1 MAKRR
6 KVEEEGKLFEEPE
19 FDVRQ
24 FLVDEMT
31 KAKGII
37 IVFLLA
43 IGVGLASA
51 YLQVY
56 FDAFSAVALG
66 LLFLLLLRNI
76 LKFARAEF
84 AQRNTWIFAILAFII
99 LWLSFWTVGLNP
111 PFNDVSPP
119 QVRVVQV
126 YNGSAWVE
134 VYNYTSSYTPG
145 VKERIEKNLKDLDW
159 NSVSAVRVVVT
170 DNVAVSRVLINGAE
184 AKHEGKYYVVS
195 VDDMNA
201 NVPPVQIRA
210 YDTGEH
216 STTITVPTGM

>member
-19 FDVRQ
+19 FDVKQ

-56 FDAFSAVALG
+56 FDTFSAVALG
-66 LLFLLLLRNI
+66 LLFLLLLRTI

-84 AQRNTWIFAILAFII
+84 TQRNTWIFAILAFII

-126 YNGSAWVE
+126 YNGTSWVE
-134 VYNYTSSYTPG
+134 VYNYTSTYTPG
-145 VKERIEKNLKDLDW
+145 ISEKIKKNLKNLDW
-159 NSVSAVRVVVT
+159 NSVSSVRVMVS

-184 AKHEGKYYVVS
+184 AQLEGKYYVVN

-201 NVPPVQIRA
+201 NVPPIQISA
-210 YDTGEH
+210 YDIGGHKATL
-216 STTITVPTGM
+216 TVPTGM